1 MGDSFPFGYSSFSRP
16 AVGASGLQPTPAAA
30 GMYSFLSNV
39 MDLLTDPTMMS
50 YRTAMSLSLKR
61 CHHNILLRHALWLLR
76 GVDRNL
82 IATVSMAM
90 YATSLIPQRIALALH
105 STRAATPPMIA
116 ILHPSPPP
124 PSPGPTQIGDF
135 NMLLNPK
142 SCPRKHVF

>member
-1 MGDSFPFGYSSFSRP
+1 MTEWGTLSFPFGYSSFSRP

-39 MDLLTDPTMMS
+39 LGLLTDPTMMS

-90 YATSLIPQRIALALH
+90 YATSLIPQRIALAFH
-105 STRAATPPMIA
+105 STPAGCR
-116 ILHPSPPP
+116 HSSHDSYPPP
-124 PSPGPTQIGDF
+124 QPSSFSWPDPD
-135 NMLLNPK
+135 
-142 SCPRKHVF
+142 R